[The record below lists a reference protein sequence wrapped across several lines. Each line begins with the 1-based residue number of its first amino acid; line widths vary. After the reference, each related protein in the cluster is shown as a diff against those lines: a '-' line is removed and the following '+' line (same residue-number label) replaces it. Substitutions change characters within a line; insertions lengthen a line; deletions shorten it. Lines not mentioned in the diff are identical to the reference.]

1 MSAEPLPEA
10 FAKAVDLFTYELKLL
25 GHEDLQAY
33 PGIFSVQVDD
43 LWEIATHAQ
52 AGPIDRLPPYTIRI
66 RFNGWPAGVLDA
78 GGGVIT
84 AVAAANENT
93 FIAALDAALAARSLS
108 ED

>member
-1 MSAEPLPEA
+1 MIAEPLPQA
-10 FAKAVDLFTYELKLL
+10 FAKAVDLFVYELNLL
-25 GHEDLQAY
+25 GYEDLQVY
-33 PGIFSVQVDD
+33 PGIFAVQVDD

-84 AVAAANENT
+84 AGVAANENA
-93 FIAALDAALAARSLS
+93 FIAALDAALAVRR
-108 ED
+108 